1 MYLKRISILNFKNI
15 GEAKIEFSPKLNCIT
30 GINGSGKSN
39 LLDAVYYLSMSKSYF
54 SNIDQYTINYGESMA
69 AIHGDY
75 SREDGTEEK
84 ISLSLTSEGE
94 KSIKRNGKTYQRFS
108 DHIGLIPIV
117 MVSPYDT
124 CLINESGEERRRFL
138 NAILSQTD
146 REYLRRVQNY
156 NQLLAQR
163 NKLLKNSSIS
173 SDLLSAFSEQLSYNA
188 AYIYQA
194 RKEFV
199 NSLVPLVSKYYS
211 MLSGGREEISIEYK
225 SDLEEGPLSE
235 LLIKSM
241 ERDKTFKYTTTGVH
255 RDDLLFNM
263 NGNPIRKVG
272 SQGQQK
278 SFLIS
283 LKLAQ
288 FSIFKELHNKV
299 PVLLLDDVFDKLD
312 MQRVEYLLKLVA
324 SNFFGQ
330 IFITDSNKVRI
341 HSILETINGETRSFE
356 IEAGKII

>member
-1 MYLKRISILNFKNI
+1 
-15 GEAKIEFSPKLNCIT
+15 
-30 GINGSGKSN
+30 
-39 LLDAVYYLSMSKSYF
+39 
-54 SNIDQYTINYGESMA
+54 MA

-75 SREDGTEEK
+75 AREDGTEEK

-94 KSIKRNGKTYQRFS
+94 KSIKKNGKSYQRLS

-124 CLINESGEERRRFL
+124 CLINESSEERRRFL

-146 REYLRRVQNY
+146 REYLRRMQNY

-163 NKLLKNSSIS
+163 NKLLKSSPIS
-173 SDLLSAFSEQLSYNA
+173 TDLLSAFSEQMSSNA
-188 AYIYQA
+188 TYIYLA

-199 NSLVPLVSKYYS
+199 ISLIPLVANYYS
-211 MLSGGREEISIEYK
+211 MLSGGREDISIEYK
-225 SDLEEGPLSE
+225 SDLEDGPLSE
-235 LLIKSM
+235 LLIKNI
-241 ERDKTFKYTTTGVH
+241 ERDKAFKFTTIGVH
-255 RDDLLFNM
+255 RDDLLFKM

-341 HSILETINGETRSFE
+341 NSILESINGEVRSFE